1 MLRPDT
7 IIVWNDQSGIS
18 RDIAPETVSPTF
30 LMGISADKGPE
41 EMMVVNAD
49 SFYKNFGTDI
59 SYEKHGQPLVQA
71 AHIVDN
77 GGKILIKRV
86 VAPDATLAN
95 LSIIAYVET
104 IQTQKVNENGEKLYI
119 DATTGQETTEA
130 DGNEAAMINSASIK
144 YDMVSVP
151 NVKTMAEV
159 KAEINKLVDDAGTDG
174 TSCYPLITVTDNGR
188 GTSMKRFNIT
198 PDYTVSKS
206 LTFQY
211 YYLNCI
217 GNTDVDTENCR
228 FGIAHDV
235 VYLDNS
241 ISLTMTSK
249 SALSQI
255 KAVMYEDFVD
265 LFIAKLADATGLT
278 VDYLKTVDV
287 MFGCNR
293 KGEPLSQISIDEE
306 GYNLSESLGVT
317 LQNGTNGSFGD
328 KPFETADY
336 SKELV
341 KFFNGEFNDNIFDV
355 NRYTIDAALD
365 ANYPLEVKEAIV
377 SLANFRE
384 DFFFFRD
391 IGLEKDTYDQI
402 IAASAEQSKT
412 KFAATYVTSYDV
424 IDPYT
429 RKQIPVTMLY
439 SLAVRLIDHFN
450 LRRNNAVCGVQFGF
464 QFPEAIE
471 GTVNFCPKVTP
482 KVDQKTL
489 LLDNML
495 NYASYIGNTLTLET
509 TLTSQDPYTQLSFIN
524 NVLAVQEVIHAV
536 RQKCP
541 SFRYSFITRDDLDTY
556 RKDVNDVLSQFK
568 ENFASLE
575 FEYTQDN
582 VMAANKIFNAS
593 IKVTFMNFVQTEYFT
608 IYALASE

>member
-18 RDIAPETVSPTF
+18 RDIAPEVVSPTF

-41 EMMVVNAD
+41 EMMIVNAD

-95 LSIIAYVET
+95 LSVIAYVET

-119 DATTGQETTEA
+119 DATTEQETTEA

-151 NVKTMAEV
+151 NVKTMEKV
-159 KAEINKLVDDAGTDG
+159 KEEISKLVDDAGTDG

-188 GTSMKRFNIT
+188 GASIKRFNIT

-206 LTFQY
+206 LNFQY

-217 GNTDVDTENCR
+217 GNTDIDTENCR

-249 SALSQI
+249 SALKQI
-255 KAVMYEDFVD
+255 KAVMHEDFVD
-265 LFIAKLADATGLT
+265 QFIAKVADATGLT

-317 LQNGTNGSFGD
+317 LQSGTNGSFGD
-328 KPFETADY
+328 KPFDTADY

-341 KFFNGEFNDNIFDV
+341 KFFNGEFDDNIFDV

-365 ANYPLEVKEAIV
+365 ANYPLEVKESIV
-377 SLANFRE
+377 ALANFRE

-391 IGLEKDTYDQI
+391 IGLEKETFDQI
-402 IAASAEQSKT
+402 IAAAAEQTKT
-412 KFAATYVTSYDV
+412 KFAGTYITSYDV

-439 SLAVRLIDHFN
+439 SLAVKLIDHFN
-450 LRRNNAVCGVQFGF
+450 LRRNNAVCGIQFGF

-536 RQKCP
+536 RQNCP
-541 SFRYSFITRDDLDTY
+541 SFRYSFITSDDLDTY

-575 FEYTQDN
+575 FEYTQDK

-608 IYALASE
+608 IYALESE